1 MHGPGPIRILPFEPA
16 LAPAFAELNYLWIAA
31 DYDVEEHDREV
42 LDHPGRSIIEKG
54 GEVFFAVEG
63 TRAVGTV
70 AMIPHGPG
78 EFELA
83 KMAVSPEHRGRGIG
97 DLLMEACIAFA
108 RGRNAARI
116 VLESN
121 TKQVAALALYRKH
134 GFVETP
140 LDPNSQFKRA
150 NIRMML
156 AIAPG

>member
-1 MHGPGPIRILPFEPA
+1 MHGPIRILPFQPE
-16 LAPAFAELNYLWIAA
+16 LAQAFAELNYHWIAA

-42 LDHPGRSIIEKG
+42 LDHPRRSIIEKG
-54 GEVFFAVEG
+54 GEIFFAVDG
-63 TRAVGTV
+63 DRAVGTV
-70 AMIPHGPG
+70 AMIPYGPD

-97 DLLMEACIAFA
+97 DLLMEACITFA
-108 RGRNAARI
+108 RGRNAERI

-140 LDPNSQFKRA
+140 LDPNSLFRRA
-150 NIRMML
+150 NVRMML
-156 AIAPG
+156 AIEPA